1 MLRDEDDGEEW
12 EFEAETEE
20 VVLSA
25 RFKAKQKPDICGWDI
40 LQEQIIADLKKKQN
54 TLLFSQLNQ
63 LFILQN
69 FANLCLKGVKVMAA
83 SKEIAHQWHYK
94 DSLSPGVK
102 EVIANFQD
110 ESSAHAFDTVSH
122 AWLGP
127 GQQILMKKSRGRL
140 IHDSDFINEIDGHL
154 VIWNPDGTI
163 KSEAWKIIHP
173 GSNGDAWWDHE
184 QLLKQVD
191 KAIEVFE
198 EAHPDCQ
205 ALFVFDQSSTH
216 AALGPDSLRAF
227 DMNKSNGG
235 AQRKQKDTIIP
246 DSNPDPQFCGKVQKM
261 TTESGEAKGLQQ
273 VLEERSFNVKKM
285 CAKCKPVCPFENED
299 CCMARLLS
307 KQGDFMNQKSLLEL
321 KIEQAGHYCI
331 FLPKFHCELNPIEM
345 GWVKYRYWE
354 IPKKNFQEAKD
365 AMLECLDSCPTDV
378 IQRFINQSWRFMDA
392 YQKGLTGKAAA
403 WAVKKQCG
411 HRMVSVSAYMALEA
425 VLNQ

>member
-173 GSNGDAWWDHE
+173 
-184 QLLKQVD
+184 
-191 KAIEVFE
+191 AIEVFE

-285 CAKCKPVCPFENED
+285 RAKCKP
-299 CCMARLLS
+299 
-307 KQGDFMNQKSLLEL
+307 
-321 KIEQAGHYCI
+321 
-331 FLPKFHCELNPIEM
+331 
-345 GWVKYRYWE
+345 GWVKYRYRE

-411 HRMVSVSAYMALEA
+411 HCTVSVSAYMALEA